1 MAASLW
7 RTVLHI
13 CSNRGS
19 KIVASL
25 KQVHYQFGCFQLD
38 DRVLRCVGEK
48 FAREVDTVVPV
59 AVLPVRDW
67 MDSDDTLVA
76 AGHTRQEDPCDV
88 GRRGNELWPAPHL
101 DNMRAVRFATQ
112 PVTEAFLHAKIG
124 FMFISKRI
132 VAYLQLCLVLP
143 VRKLADNSVER
154 KVSLTNIFH
163 LSFFIVVLCQRCSI
177 ACTQWGSRQCLQL
190 RSNPTSLP
198 ACPAGDNQ
206 HWLAQI

>member
-13 CSNRGS
+13 CRNRGS

-38 DRVLRCVGEK
+38 DRVLRRVGEK

-88 GRRGNELWPAPHL
+88 GTRGNELWPAPHL
-101 DNMRAVRFATQ
+101 DNMRAVRFATR
-112 PVTEAFLHAKIG
+112 PVTEAFLHAKPYDPFHFRRG
-124 FMFISKRI
+124 CLHRNGAREPGYK
-132 VAYLQLCLVLP
+132 LQQTRGGLLNKAPYFLNLCRV
-143 VRKLADNSVER
+143 SCHVE
-154 KVSLTNIFH
+154 N
-163 LSFFIVVLCQRCSI
+163 
-177 ACTQWGSRQCLQL
+177 QWV
-190 RSNPTSLP
+190 
-198 ACPAGDNQ
+198 
-206 HWLAQI
+206 

>member
-1 MAASLW
+1 MFVEKNLRCKGWARPFHSVSPDGLILALQRFVFQMVFVRLYVQYTMAASLW

-13 CSNRGS
+13 CRNRGS

-38 DRVLRCVGEK
+38 DRVLRRVGEK

-88 GRRGNELWPAPHL
+88 GTRGNELWPAPHL
-101 DNMRAVRFATQ
+101 DNMRAVRFATR
-112 PVTEAFLHAKIG
+112 PVTEAFLHANHTIH
-124 FMFISKRI
+124 FIFGRVACI
-132 VAYLQLCLVLP
+132 VMEP
-143 VRKLADNSVER
+143 
-154 KVSLTNIFH
+154 
-163 LSFFIVVLCQRCSI
+163 
-177 ACTQWGSRQCLQL
+177 GS
-190 RSNPTSLP
+190 
-198 ACPAGDNQ
+198 
-206 HWLAQI
+206 